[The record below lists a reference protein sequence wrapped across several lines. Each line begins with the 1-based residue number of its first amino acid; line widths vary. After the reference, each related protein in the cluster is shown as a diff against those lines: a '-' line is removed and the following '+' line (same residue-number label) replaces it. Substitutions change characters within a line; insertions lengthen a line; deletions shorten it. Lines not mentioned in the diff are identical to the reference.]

1 MVYVILVLVLSASR
15 KAIYYWSQWISYFSL
30 TITDENAI
38 AVNGHV
44 QLCTST
50 CQHAD
55 IKRFKEEW
63 LCVCD
68 QEFYWLEWNLS
79 GCALYWNQRE
89 WRWFLVSVGNA
100 SVFISDVNVCL
111 LQTLSALLKYWF
123 LMSYLKALDVYSQ
136 ESLWKKIEGVGKIY
150 EQF

>member
-1 MVYVILVLVLSASR
+1 MPSLWTVMSNCAPLRANMQTLNISSKSGSVCVTKIL
-15 KAIYYWSQWISYFSL
+15 
-30 TITDENAI
+30 TDW
-38 AVNGHV
+38 NGIWV
-44 QLCTST
+44 
-50 CQHAD
+50 A
-55 IKRFKEEW
+55 
-63 LCVCD
+63 
-68 QEFYWLEWNLS
+68 
-79 GCALYWNQRE
+79 CALYWNQRE
-89 WRWFLVSVGNA
+89 WRWFAVSVGNV